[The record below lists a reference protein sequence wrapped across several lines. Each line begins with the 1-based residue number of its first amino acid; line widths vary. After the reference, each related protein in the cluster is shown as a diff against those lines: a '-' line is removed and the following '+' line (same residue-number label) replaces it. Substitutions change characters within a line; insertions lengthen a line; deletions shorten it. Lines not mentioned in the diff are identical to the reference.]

1 MPPPQSRSALV
12 SLARIYFDIA
22 LWRRGPQD
30 LPAVGILLPLTIG
43 VYVLISI
50 ALGELMPQLRSG
62 WAPQVLAD
70 AGFLA
75 LWYWLLLQLARRRE
89 RYAQTAAALFGLQT
103 VLAAPSIVFAWLLQ
117 RFANDALWLTLAYS
131 GALAVLVWT
140 LVAIGHVLRSALER
154 SLGLCLMLAFLQML
168 VEELMFLTLFDPRS

>member
-1 MPPPQSRSALV
+1 MPA
-12 SLARIYFDIA
+12 A
-22 LWRRGPQD
+22 
-30 LPAVGILLPLTIG
+30 GILLPLTIG

-50 ALGELMPQLRSG
+50 ALGESMPE
-62 WAPQVLAD
+62 
-70 AGFLA
+70 
-75 LWYWLLLQLARRRE
+75 ARTFMPE
-89 RYAQTAAALFGLQT
+89 VHTTAALFGLQT

-117 RFANDALWLTLAYS
+117 RFANDALWLSLAYS
-131 GALAVLVWT
+131 GARAVLVWT